1 MLLSAKAQEAAGS
14 TPTWA
19 LATPPTPPSAGWGP
33 DVTSFWDPFFFASD
47 RGSFPPDYPVP
58 FLFFLSFFFFNLHL
72 LCSTCLLFQPSQV
85 PNPMPSSGLGP
96 SDSQGSELDGM
107 GRLTL
112 EDSTGQ
118 ERSPKQGPASLLC
131 SSAGLAGS
139 ADATSLCFSQQ

>member
-33 DVTSFWDPFFFASD
+33 DVTSFWDPFFFFCLWQ
-47 RGSFPPDYPVP
+47 GIFPSWLPCA
-58 FLFFLSFFFFNLHL
+58 FFFFFNLHL